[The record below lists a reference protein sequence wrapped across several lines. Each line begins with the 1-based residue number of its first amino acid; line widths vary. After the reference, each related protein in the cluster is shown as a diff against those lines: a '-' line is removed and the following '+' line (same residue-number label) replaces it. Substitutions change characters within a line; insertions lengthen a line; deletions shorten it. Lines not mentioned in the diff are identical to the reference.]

1 MAVATGASEGLGQ
14 YLAMG
19 LAAEGA
25 HAVLVAHSEERLAAV
40 CAEIEQRGG
49 SAVAITADP
58 TQRTECER
66 AIELAVEHVGGI
78 DNLVLDA
85 GMASYGTLDELE
97 TFAPIN
103 QAIQGNLLGAAH
115 PTYLALTR

>member
-1 MAVATGASEGLGQ
+1 M
-14 YLAMG
+14 
-19 LAAEGA
+19 
-25 HAVLVAHSEERLAAV
+25 

-49 SAVAITADP
+49 SAVAIPADP

-66 AIELAVEHVGGI
+66 AIELTVEHVGGI

-97 TFAPIN
+97 TFAPIK
-103 QAIQGNLLGAAH
+103 QAMQGNLLGAAY
-115 PTYLALTR
+115 PTYLALTRRWPAKG